1 MRTTGRNEK
10 GCTASST
17 GLTRAQT
24 NVPVSPWQVGSK
36 ERGARAAA
44 VSAPTGGHGF
54 GSLCVWRKGLLAGS
68 ARIVTLQLQRRPP
81 CAGICVLVVS
91 VHSAMFHPWRRLP
104 LGGRDRWLTGS
115 EAERGRLLPAATYA
129 DAVAHVSDSISMGA
143 PGGERPSNRLMNPA
157 DGLRRQAYRRR
168 LPAVGGFYCA
178 PASQRCRGPWRIGD
192 DG

>member
-1 MRTTGRNEK
+1 MHGFVHRLDARPNK
-10 GCTASST
+10 RASVSLA
-17 GLTRAQT
+17 GGVEGARGPRAT
-24 NVPVSPWQVGSK
+24 H
-36 ERGARAAA
+36 RAAA

-91 VHSAMFHPWRRLP
+91 VHSAMFHPWRRLS
-104 LGGRDRWLTGS
+104 LGGRDRWVTGS

-143 PGGERPSNRLMNPA
+143 NDPA
-157 DGLRRQAYRRR
+157 TD
-168 LPAVGGFYCA
+168 
-178 PASQRCRGPWRIGD
+178 
-192 DG
+192 